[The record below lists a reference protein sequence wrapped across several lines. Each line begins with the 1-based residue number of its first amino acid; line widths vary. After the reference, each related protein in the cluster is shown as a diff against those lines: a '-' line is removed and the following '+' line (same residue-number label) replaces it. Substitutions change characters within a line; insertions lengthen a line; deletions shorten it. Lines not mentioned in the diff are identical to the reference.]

1 MTVVFYSDD
10 EWTLPGFR
18 ALWEAVDED
27 VTLPFTTPENLI
39 SGKGVSFQNK

>member
-27 VTLPFTTPENLI
+27 ATIPTLPPTTPI